1 MDPDQLAVVSKVF
14 FSRRKNWPIDILIVL
29 LNIYKRSK
37 SKHTNMLKL
46 VKRVRHTLFRDVEM
60 RRKAE
65 N

>member
-14 FSRRKNWPIDILIVL
+14 FFRGKIGLDILIVL

-46 VKRVRHTLFRDVEM
+46 VKRVRHTFFRDVDM
-60 RRKAE
+60 GRKAE